1 MIQGPK
7 QKRCLCWSQWKEA
20 LFVALAYAKKLMAL
34 TLHLSQT
41 LQSIDLDFSAAL
53 TEIDEVRQA
62 ISAWRSG
69 TEEWIGHDL
78 AVYRQVETLCS
89 MLGAS
94 LTCPRSVASQ
104 VYRASY
110 ESLYI

>member
-7 QKRCLCWSQWKEA
+7 QTRCLCWSQWKEA
-20 LFVALAYAKKLMAL
+20 LFIALACAKKLMAL

-53 TEIDEVRQA
+53 TEIEEVRQT
-62 ISAWRSG
+62 ISARRSR

-78 AVYRQVETLCS
+78 AVYRQAETLRR

-94 LTCPRSVASQ
+94 ITCPHSVSSQ
-104 VYRASY
+104 VYRV
-110 ESLYI
+110 